1 MPEIV
6 SSGRAANSARCARA
20 FLSLCPNRDRVGLRQ
35 PRCLPDDGPDV
46 GGGVLNHWADGART
60 ELEANLNAAGAL
72 ERYQY
77 WSDKLERLLQQQRSR
92 ASHDRYQPQFP
103 SDYRQ
108 SSERGRARARVL
120 CPKTDRR
127 DENGHVA
134 ECPPSPIDIAGQSAS
149 SPAVPTSEPT
159 NRHAV
164 EAELAAKFRSNPS
177 LLAAGGIAAI
187 GIRGSAR
194 GPLSL
199 KSLSNF
205 F

>member
-1 MPEIV
+1 MQEIE

-46 GGGVLNHWADGART
+46 GGGVLDHYADILART

-72 ERYQY
+72 KRYQY

-92 ASHDRYQPQFP
+92 ASHDPHQTQSPT
-103 SDYRQ
+103 DYRQ
-108 SSERGRARARVL
+108 GSERGRARACVL

-134 ECPPSPIDIAGQSAS
+134 ETMSAIS
-149 SPAVPTSEPT
+149 
-159 NRHAV
+159 H
-164 EAELAAKFRSNPS
+164 
-177 LLAAGGIAAI
+177 
-187 GIRGSAR
+187 
-194 GPLSL
+194 
-199 KSLSNF
+199 
-205 F
+205 